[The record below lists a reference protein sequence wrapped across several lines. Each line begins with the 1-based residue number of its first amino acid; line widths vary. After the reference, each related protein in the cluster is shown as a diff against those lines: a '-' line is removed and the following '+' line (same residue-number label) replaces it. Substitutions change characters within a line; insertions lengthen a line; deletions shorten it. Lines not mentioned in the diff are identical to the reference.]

1 MRGASEP
8 AERPRLPLGETT
20 SGQRVQPSRMYR
32 AILPNGQLEC
42 ESYRKGDYGVELY
55 NGDEELLAFVPYANL
70 EALLTDA
77 ATETAGRSVM

>member
-1 MRGASEP
+1 MTPGWIH
-8 AERPRLPLGETT
+8 
-20 SGQRVQPSRMYR
+20 R

-42 ESYRKGDYGVELY
+42 ASYRKGDHGVELY
-55 NGDEELLAFVPYANL
+55 DEEELLAFVPYESL